1 MDNVVNEKYYDCDYL
16 TGLVSRRGLYDY
28 YASLDKNC
36 YVHAL
41 FVDIDNFKRV
51 NDVYG
56 HSMGDKLLISVSQ
69 LIKSHTVGCT
79 GGLTARIG
87 GDEYV
92 LLMDASV
99 RPEDVESLAQK
110 MLVNLENLDFRK
122 DILSLIS
129 LSIGI
134 VLNQSVSQILDD
146 ILAKCDAAMYQ
157 SKYDGKNRY
166 TIYRSYDKTL
176 EFNRNIE
183 LEMYDALETG
193 QFHVFLQPKVNMVS
207 SELYGA
213 EALSRWIHPEDG
225 LRRPD
230 MYIPLF
236 EKNGFISKL
245 DMYVYEEVCKLKS
258 SWTSTEEK
266 YAHIPISVNMSR
278 LHLYNKDF
286 PEVLESIAYKY
297 GIPTDELEIEI
308 TESTFIKD
316 NAELIRMIERLQDK
330 GFLVSIDDFGSGFSA
345 LNLLKDLSV
354 NTIKIDREFLR
365 LSANNSRGKKVIRNI
380 IAMCLDLKM
389 DVVTEGIETKEQ
401 IDFITR
407 CGCQIAQGFYY
418 SKPIPVDE
426 FVVFADEYLTNIHAS
441 YRFPFDGD
449 TKADDCDMNAFLS
462 GEGFTYGPGIFKDSK
477 SIHLPGGEV
486 EKNTIFIPNETI
498 VNDSF
503 TVSVWLKPEVFNA
516 WISALYIKFESGFC
530 SIIPNA
536 FDGLSSLRIRDSK
549 EVNGWYDVTGL
560 PLNQNVWWHYSFS
573 YNAKTETATAFINGE
588 VVGALENVPT
598 NRYVKWIILGGDV
611 FQPSFVG
618 YICEFVVYNEAKD
631 HLFMK
636 ELHQSYTSRPD
647 FIAFLPADK

>member
-1 MDNVVNEKYYDCDYL
+1 MDNNINEYLYDCDYL

-28 YASLDKNC
+28 YASLDKTC
-36 YVHAL
+36 HIHAM
-41 FVDIDNFKRV
+41 FVDIDNFKKV
-51 NDVYG
+51 NDIYG

-69 LIKSHTVGCT
+69 LIKSHT
-79 GGLTARIG
+79 GGFTARIG

-92 LLMDASV
+92 ILLDASIK
-99 RPEDVESLAQK
+99 PEVVEEIAKSMLEDLEK
-110 MLVNLENLDFRK
+110 MDFRK

-134 VLNQSVSQILDD
+134 VFNQSVSQILDD

-176 EFNRNIE
+176 EINRNIE
-183 LEMYDALETG
+183 LEMYDALEAG
-193 QFHVFLQPKVNMVS
+193 QFHVYLQPKVNMVS

-230 MYIPLF
+230 SYIPLF
-236 EKNGFISKL
+236 EKNGFISTL
-245 DMYVYEEVCKLKS
+245 DMYMYEEVCKLKA
-258 SWTSTEEK
+258 SWIGEK
-266 YAHIPISVNMSR
+266 YEHIPISVNMSR
-278 LHLYNKDF
+278 LHLYNKEF
-286 PEVLESIAYKY
+286 PETLESIAYKY
-297 GIPTDELEIEI
+297 GIPTNELEIEI

-316 NAELIRMIERLQDK
+316 NAELIRMIDRLQTK

-365 LSANNSRGKKVIRNI
+365 LSSNNSRGKKVIRNI

-418 SKPIPVDE
+418 SKPIPIDE
-426 FVVFADEYLTNIHAS
+426 FIVFADEYLTNIHAN

-449 TKADDCDMNAFLS
+449 TAAEDCELNGFLS
-462 GEGFTYGPGIFKDSK
+462 GEGFTYVDGIFQNSK
-477 SIHLPGGEV
+477 ALHFPGGDV
-486 EKNTIFIPNETI
+486 EKNTVFIPNETI

-503 TVSVWLKPEVFNA
+503 TVSVWLKPEIFTQ

-530 SIIPNA
+530 SIIPYA
-536 FDGLSSLRIRDSK
+536 FEGLSSLRIRDSK
-549 EVNGWYDVTGL
+549 EVSGWYDVTGL
-560 PLNQNVWWHYSFS
+560 PLKKDKWWHYSFT
-573 YNAKTETATAFINGE
+573 YNAKTETATAFINGQ

-611 FQPSFVG
+611 FQSSFVG
-618 YICEFVVYNEAKD
+618 SICELIIYNEAKD
-631 HLFMK
+631 HNFIK
-636 ELHQSYTSRPD
+636 DLHMSYITRED
-647 FIAFLPADK
+647 FVAYVPKDK

>member
-1 MDNVVNEKYYDCDYL
+1 MENVNEIHYDKDYL

-28 YASLDKNC
+28 YASLDKSRSI
-36 YVHAL
+36 HAM

-56 HSMGDKLLISVSQ
+56 HSMGDLLLVSVSN
-69 LIKSHTVGCT
+69 LIKALTVGRT
-79 GGLTARIG
+79 GGFAARIG

-92 LLMDASV
+92 ILMDASIS
-99 RPEDVESLAQK
+99 PDEVEQLAK
-110 MLVNLENLDFRK
+110 EMLSNLEHLDFRK

-134 VLNQSVSQILDD
+134 VFNQSVSQILDD

-157 SKYDGKNRY
+157 SKYNGKNKY

-176 EFNRNIE
+176 EINRNIE
-183 LEMYDALETG
+183 LEMYDALATG
-193 QFHVFLQPKVNMVS
+193 QFQVYLQPKVNMVS

-213 EALSRWIHPEDG
+213 EALSRWVHPEDG
-225 LRRPD
+225 VRRPD
-230 MYIPLF
+230 LYIPLF

-245 DMYVYEEVCKLKS
+245 DMYVFEEVCRLKA
-258 SWTSTEEK
+258 SWEGEK

-278 LHLYNKDF
+278 LHLYNKQF
-286 PEVLESIAYKY
+286 PETLESIAYKY
-297 GIPTDELEIEI
+297 GVSPTELEIEI

-316 NAELIRMIERLQDK
+316 NVELIRMVDSLHEK
-330 GFLVSIDDFGSGFSA
+330 GFSVSIDDFGSGFSA
-345 LNLLKDLSV
+345 LNLLKDLCV
-354 NTIKIDREFLR
+354 DTIKIDKEFLH
-365 LSANNSRGKKVIRNI
+365 LSSNDARGKKVIRNI

-418 SKPIPVDE
+418 SKPVPVPE
-426 FVVFADEYLTNIHAS
+426 FINFANEYLVNIHAN

-449 TKADDCDMNAFLS
+449 TSAVDCDMAGFLS
-462 GEGFTYGPGIFKDSK
+462 GEGFTYGDGIFKGSK
-477 SIHLPGGEV
+477 SIHLPGGET
-486 EKNTIFIPNETI
+486 EKNTIFIPNEAI

-503 TVSVWLKPEVFNA
+503 TVSVWLKPEIFNA

-549 EVNGWYDVTGL
+549 EVSGWYDVTGL
-560 PLNQNVWWHYSFS
+560 PLNQNIWWHYSFT

-618 YICEFVVYNEAKD
+618 NICELVIYNEAKD

-636 ELHQSYTSRPD
+636 ALHESYTSRED
-647 FIAFLPADK
+647 FIGFVPADK